1 MNADFA
7 KYRNKK
13 IFVDANAF
21 IYHLIGVCRVSK
33 EIFRLGEEEKLG
45 LITTTR
51 IIDEVIHKIVLIKAR
66 EKFGIVSK
74 TMPKIRRDTEK
85 VKIMAAETKPV
96 FRLIQAIHL
105 AIEGRF
111 LLRSYENP
119 GSHGGAGSHGKRCT
133 DLHSHE
139 QIQSKISAFSRFG
152 LQSYRR
158 HIRHCLPAG
167 FFRNR
172 LNLDVVG
179 TGIDFDAEFFG
190 NFHPPWI
197 HHWATR
203 RFSCRLCG
211 RAAFRKTKPSCRK
224 HRCPPGSWRI

>member
-21 IYHLIGVCRVSK
+21 IYHLIGVCRVSR

-51 IIDEVIHKIVLIKAR
+51 IIEEVIHKIVLIKAR

-74 TMPKIRRDTEK
+74 TMPKLRRDTEK

-105 AIEGRF
+105 SIEVVSYRDLMKIQEVMAAQGLMGNDALIYIVMNKFNLKYLLSADSDFKAIEGISVIACQPDF
-111 LLRSYENP
+111 S
-119 GSHGGAGSHGKRCT
+119 GT
-133 DLHSHE
+133 D
-139 QIQSKISAFSRFG
+139 
-152 LQSYRR
+152 
-158 HIRHCLPAG
+158 
-167 FFRNR
+167 
-172 LNLDVVG
+172 
-179 TGIDFDAEFFG
+179 
-190 NFHPPWI
+190 
-197 HHWATR
+197 
-203 RFSCRLCG
+203 
-211 RAAFRKTKPSCRK
+211 
-224 HRCPPGSWRI
+224 